1 MNTTDGAFLL
11 ATSNSARTIFSLSPT
26 YLEVRDEAEIE
37 KNVAFDSEATAYEWI
52 VLWRIYFG

>member
-26 YLEVRDEAEIE
+26 YLEVSDEAEIE
-37 KNVAFDSEATAYEWI
+37 KNVAFDSEATAY
-52 VLWRIYFG
+52 G